1 VRWTRGNRAAT
12 VFCIPILIIFDLYLC
27 AWIFYGRL
35 INPQFDENYRS
46 LVPIFVAGVA
56 VVAILST
63 FMFFSPMLS
72 VQRLMKKEAAYF
84 EAKLRRLADRVSD
97 CEELLLSKQAEL
109 EPKQLEDERAKIQ
122 AMRSVYSEQ
131 RRIPK

>member
-1 VRWTRGNRAAT
+1 
-12 VFCIPILIIFDLYLC
+12 
-27 AWIFYGRL
+27 
-35 INPQFDENYRS
+35 
-46 LVPIFVAGVA
+46 
-56 VVAILST
+56 
-63 FMFFSPMLS
+63 MFFSPMLS
-72 VQRLMKKEAAYF
+72 VHRLMKKEAAYF

>member
-1 VRWTRGNRAAT
+1 
-12 VFCIPILIIFDLYLC
+12 
-27 AWIFYGRL
+27 
-35 INPQFDENYRS
+35 
-46 LVPIFVAGVA
+46 VPIFVAGVA